1 MKVFGVTGWKNNGK
15 TTLVA
20 RLVAEITSRGYTV
33 STIKRTHHGVDLDS
47 PGTDTFKHRQSG
59 ANEVMLAS
67 DARYAILKELSEPP
81 SLADLIARLN
91 PVDLVLVEGFKSE
104 AHDKIECHRKGGERP
119 LICENNKSVVAVAT
133 DAPIDAPV
141 PLLAMDD
148 IIDIADFVLAKVGLE
163 KGTQE

>member
-20 RLVAEITSRGYTV
+20 KLVAEITSRGFTV
-33 STIKRTHHGVDLDS
+33 STVKRTHHSVDLDT

-81 SLADLIARLN
+81 SLAHMISRLS

-104 AHDKIECHRKGGERP
+104 SHDKIECHRKGGERP
-119 LICENNKSVVAVAT
+119 LICESNTSVVAVAT

-141 PLLAMDD
+141 PLLAIDD
-148 IIDIADFVLAKVGLE
+148 IVDIADFVLAKVGLE
-163 KGTQE
+163 KGMEK